1 MSIGRHGDDAG
12 NFSIF
17 LFFHL
22 QSLPGYRQ
30 LLGKC
35 SLMSFV
41 SELYPSSPHDGATY
55 EEHLHSIS
63 IYEVFIN
70 KTVRG
75 A

>member
-17 LFFHL
+17 LFSRL

-35 SLMSFV
+35 LLMSFV
-41 SELYPSSPHDGATY
+41 SELYPSSLCDGVTY
-55 EEHLHSIS
+55 EERLHSMS
-63 IYEVFIN
+63 SCEVFIN
-70 KTVRG
+70 ETVRG

>member
-1 MSIGRHGDDAG
+1 MSIGRRGDDAG

-22 QSLPGYRQ
+22 QSLPGYRP

-35 SLMSFV
+35 LLMSFV
-41 SELYPSSPHDGATY
+41 SELYPSSPRDGATC
-55 EEHLHSIS
+55 EEHLHSMS
-63 IYEVFIN
+63 ICEVFIN
-70 KTVRG
+70 ETVRG